1 MFEFGSPTKKYHC
14 TLCYALSSKIDS
26 DANVIVLH
34 YFSLACHLCHFHS
47 SYMFMNMCVCVEVMK
62 MSVGIQPLW
71 PVRFVIGWFAVVFGV
86 SSTC

>member
-14 TLCYALSSKIDS
+14 TLCHVLSSKIDS

-47 SYMFMNMCVCVEVMK
+47 SYMFMSMCVCRGYENVCWN
-62 MSVGIQPLW
+62 SA
-71 PVRFVIGWFAVVFGV
+71 FVASQICDWMVCCGV
-86 SSTC
+86 WS